1 MRRKAFWSRITYHAS
16 RSSLSLRN
24 RGAPVLRRRTL
35 AEVQTVHDWGRLV
48 EYFLRQLDR
57 RQQGLKIERR
67 DVFRG
72 RHRYHL
78 IVYQSEEALDRLKLR
93 FHTLHRALHVVVGF
107 HPLLKEFEIGL
118 IKTPCIVVGCGSNGP
133 LRLLNLILYRLAI
146 DRPHMI
152 LAPPV
157 CVEQI
162 DVRLPVDVKR
172 LDSLGYFYNPGEF

>member
-1 MRRKAFWSRITYHAS
+1 MRKNRERGQATLSDHELDGDSLSCDSVYQ
-16 RSSLSLRN
+16 SLSLRK
-24 RGAPVLRRRTL
+24 RRASVLRRRAL
-35 AEVQTVHDWGRLV
+35 AEVQTVHDRSRLV

-72 RHRYHL
+72 WHRYHL
-78 IVYQSEEALDRLKLR
+78 IVHQAEEALDRLKLR
-93 FHTLHRALHVVVGF
+93 FHAFHRALHVVVGF

-118 IKTPCIVVGCGSNGP
+118 IKTPRVIIGCGSDGP
-133 LRLLNLILYRLAI
+133 LRLLNLILYRLAV

-157 CVEQI
+157 CVE
-162 DVRLPVDVKR
+162 
-172 LDSLGYFYNPGEF
+172 